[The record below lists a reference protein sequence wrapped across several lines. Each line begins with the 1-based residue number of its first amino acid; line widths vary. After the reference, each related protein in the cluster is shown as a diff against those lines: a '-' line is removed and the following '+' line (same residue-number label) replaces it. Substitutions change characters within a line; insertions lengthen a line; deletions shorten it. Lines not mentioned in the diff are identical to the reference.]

1 MRRNNLSVSYDR
13 NGWSAPLHPGKLRLP
28 GVICIF
34 NKGYFKKVAYEKL
47 CANDYGLEKI
57 ANFAP

>member
-1 MRRNNLSVSYDR
+1 MIGTGGQPLCTPGSYA
-13 NGWSAPLHPGKLRLP
+13 SP